1 MFLIDLRSGT
11 GLAPV
16 LACVWLTASPLRAAT
31 VAVNCDTGGTIGR
44 ALSAAKP
51 GDTILVS
58 GTCRESV
65 FIQAEATRIVLNG
78 QGKAIIEHPGGATAP
93 GPAAHAVYIRG
104 RMITITGFRI
114 TGGAEDGIHLSGPAH
129 AVIDRNVIVHN
140 KGRGVHLDKGSVAQ
154 VVNNTITDNGG
165 VGISVSERSYARI
178 GFLIPP
184 DSMPRPNIIRNNGGG
199 GIQVERSSNAW
210 IVANT
215 IVANIGPGIAID
227 RSSEADVVANTIN
240 GNRGDGIV
248 ATHNSG
254 VNLQSRGSPR
264 REGPNRTDPALKN
277 RGVGIRCSVG
287 GYVDGP
293 LGSLTGILGAKR
305 FDSTCIDRLTL
316 Q

>member
-1 MFLIDLRSGT
+1 MIPTNLHSGS
-11 GLAPV
+11 GLAAA
-16 LACVWLTASPLRAAT
+16 LACVWLTASPLHLST
-31 VAVNCDTGGTIGR
+31 IAVDCDAGGTIGR
-44 ALSAAKP
+44 ALNTAKP
-51 GDTILVS
+51 GDTVLVS

-65 FIQAEATRIVLNG
+65 FIQPEVTRIVLNG
-78 QGKAIIEHPGGATAP
+78 QKKATIQHPGGPTMP

-114 TGGAEDGIHLSGPAH
+114 TSSAEDGIHLSGPAH
-129 AVIDRNVIVHN
+129 AVIDGNVISQN

-165 VGISVSERSYARI
+165 AGINVTERSYARI

-184 DSMPRPNIIRNNGGG
+184 DSLPRPNIIQNNGGD
-199 GIQVERSSNAW
+199 GIHVERSSAAW

-215 IVANIGPGIAID
+215 IVGNNGSGIGID
-227 RSSEADVVANTIN
+227 RGSEADVVANTIN
-240 GNRGDGIV
+240 GNHGDGIV

-254 VNLQSRGSPR
+254 VNLQSIGSPR
-264 REGPNRTDPALKN
+264 RDGSNRTDPALKN
-277 RGVGIRCSVG
+277 RGVGVRCSVG

-293 LGSLTGILGAKR
+293 LGTLTGILGAKQ
-305 FDSTCIDRLTL
+305 FDSTCIDRVRA